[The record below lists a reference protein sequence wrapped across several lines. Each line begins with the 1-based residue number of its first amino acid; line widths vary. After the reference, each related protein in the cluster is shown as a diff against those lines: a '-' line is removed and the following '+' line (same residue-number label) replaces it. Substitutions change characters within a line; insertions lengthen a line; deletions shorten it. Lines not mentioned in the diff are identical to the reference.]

1 MSAEPLSVITQPFR
15 FGGWLDLAEVDSIGY
30 ATDGGLGG
38 GGRQTCFYFFY
49 TGRTRCLRV

>member
-38 GGRQTCFYFFY
+38 GG
-49 TGRTRCLRV
+49 GGGKPASISSIPEEPAA

>member
-38 GGRQTCFYFFY
+38 KPASISSIPEEPAA
-49 TGRTRCLRV
+49 

>member
-30 ATDGGLGG
+30 ATDGGLGVG
-38 GGRQTCFYFFY
+38 SKPASISSIPEKPAA
-49 TGRTRCLRV
+49 

>member
-30 ATDGGLGG
+30 ATDWVGVGSKPASISSIPEEPAA
-38 GGRQTCFYFFY
+38 
-49 TGRTRCLRV
+49 